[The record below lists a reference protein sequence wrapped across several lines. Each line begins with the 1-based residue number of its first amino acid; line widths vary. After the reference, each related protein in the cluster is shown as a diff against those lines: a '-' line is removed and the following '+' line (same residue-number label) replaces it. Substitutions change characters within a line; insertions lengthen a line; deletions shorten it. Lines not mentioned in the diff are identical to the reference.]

1 MDSKIKEIVDYGRE
15 ICLQNLL
22 LITRLK
28 EDLKQ
33 KTDLSGIEKIDK
45 EVLPIYENI
54 YFSLE
59 EEQLKSMI
67 ANDSELLEKI
77 KNNLEK
83 ILENSNLSKNFIL
96 EQLSKRKELIGKSG
110 AEVVKK
116 FNTYKLKE
124 YKKERADLLSKINL
138 VLDEEEKLNLD
149 LSNAI
154 QEKEQMEIIEKIQPI
169 REKYRELEKKFN
181 MFQEEVKKCEEV
193 LNKKWPYEIYG
204 TREEKEFLDVFL
216 KVYDNIDI

>member
-67 ANDSELLEKI
+67 ADDSELLEKI

>member
-67 ANDSELLEKI
+67 ADDSELLEK
-77 KNNLEK
+77 
-83 ILENSNLSKNFIL
+83 
-96 EQLSKRKELIGKSG
+96 
-110 AEVVKK
+110 
-116 FNTYKLKE
+116 
-124 YKKERADLLSKINL
+124 
-138 VLDEEEKLNLD
+138 
-149 LSNAI
+149 
-154 QEKEQMEIIEKIQPI
+154 
-169 REKYRELEKKFN
+169 
-181 MFQEEVKKCEEV
+181 
-193 LNKKWPYEIYG
+193 
-204 TREEKEFLDVFL
+204 
-216 KVYDNIDI
+216 

>member
-67 ANDSELLEKI
+67 ADDSELLEKI

-110 AEVVKK
+110 AEVIKK

-169 REKYRELEKKFN
+169 REKYRELEKKIN
-181 MFQEEVKKCEEV
+181 MFQEEVKKCEEI

>member
-67 ANDSELLEKI
+67 ADDSELLEKI

-169 REKYRELEKKFN
+169 REKYRELEKKIN
-181 MFQEEVKKCEEV
+181 MFQEEVKKCEEI

>member
-67 ANDSELLEKI
+67 ADDSELLEKI

-110 AEVVKK
+110 AEVIKK

-138 VLDEEEKLNLD
+138 ALDEEEKLNLD

-204 TREEKEFLDVFL
+204 TREEKKFLDVFL

>member
-67 ANDSELLEKI
+67 ADDSELLEKI

-110 AEVVKK
+110 AEVIKK

>member
-67 ANDSELLEKI
+67 ADDSELLEKI

-110 AEVVKK
+110 AEVIKK

-138 VLDEEEKLNLD
+138 ALDEEEKLNLD

-169 REKYRELEKKFN
+169 REKYRELEKKIN
-181 MFQEEVKKCEEV
+181 MFQEEVKKCEEI

>member
-67 ANDSELLEKI
+67 ADDSELLEKI

-138 VLDEEEKLNLD
+138 ALDEEEKLNLD
-149 LSNAI
+149 LSNTI

>member
-67 ANDSELLEKI
+67 ADDSELLEKI

-124 YKKERADLLSKINL
+124 YKRERADLLSKINL
-138 VLDEEEKLNLD
+138 ALDEEEKLNLD

>member
-67 ANDSELLEKI
+67 ADDSELLEKI
-77 KNNLEK
+77 KNNLEN

-138 VLDEEEKLNLD
+138 ALDEEEKLNLD